1 MNAEFRKNALAE
13 QSGSRAMEKV
23 RASAALV
30 AEHARSVRIDE
41 AGLAAF
47 APSLR
52 DSVPPR
58 EAAQFPL
65 QFSERS
71 RVNFEVV
78 RALLEFGSGF
88 RLVLKQSTGRGAH
101 ETMTAGL
108 FSLFI
113 THGDI
118 SAATLVG
125 QSLFDVSTLF
135 SIPLSVE
142 EAVPGVL
149 AGVATQLVDSPV
161 KALAVFIHRVLGD
174 CGRILQG
181 RNCIDFFDLLVKEL
195 RPSAAEP
202 IDANRLIEM
211 IASLFPAFN
220 DVAEYHGQSVQ
231 IFKKAQLLCAN
242 LKQAFDSGSLSF
254 GVSGV
259 ECVTVFADN
268 VLPCV
273 LRAKGVLVFA
283 PELAARVDAG
293 KVLPAGDEEV
303 ELRLVAVEACERLL
317 KASGI
322 STRRLDLYLW
332 ELGKEAPFRELNRH
346 YTQNTIFY

>member
-1 MNAEFRKNALAE
+1 
-13 QSGSRAMEKV
+13 MEKV

-30 AEHARSVRIDE
+30 AEQARSVHIDD

-47 APSLR
+47 AASLR
-52 DSVPPR
+52 DTVPPR
-58 EAAQFPL
+58 EVAQFPL
-65 QFSERS
+65 QFTERS

-88 RLVLKQSTGRGAH
+88 RLVLKQATGRGAH

-108 FSLFI
+108 FGLFI

-125 QSLFDVSTLF
+125 QSLFDISTLF
-135 SIPLSVE
+135 SLPLSVE

-149 AGVATQLVDSPV
+149 AGVATQFVDSPV

-181 RNCIDFFDLLVKEL
+181 RRCVDFYELIVKEL

-202 IDANRLIEM
+202 IDADRLIEM
-211 IASLFPAFN
+211 ITSLFPAFN
-220 DVAEYHGQSVQ
+220 DVADYRGHKVQ
-231 IFKKAQLLCAN
+231 IFKKAQLLCSN
-242 LKQAFDSGSLSF
+242 LKQAFDSGGSLSF

-273 LRAKGVLVFA
+273 LRAKGVLVLA
-283 PELAARVDAG
+283 PELAERVDAG

-303 ELRLVAVEACERLL
+303 ELRLVAVEACERLA
-317 KASGI
+317 KASGL
-322 STRRLDLYLW
+322 STRRLDLFLW
-332 ELGKEAPFRELNRH
+332 ELGKEAPFRGLNRH
-346 YTQNTIFY
+346 YTQNTVFY

>member
-1 MNAEFRKNALAE
+1 MD
-13 QSGSRAMEKV
+13 KV

-30 AEHARSVRIDE
+30 AEQARSVRIDD
-41 AGLAAF
+41 ARLAAL
-47 APSLR
+47 AASLR
-52 DSVPPR
+52 ETVPPR
-58 EAAQFPL
+58 DAAQFPL

-71 RVNFEVV
+71 RVNFETV

-135 SIPLSVE
+135 SLPLSVE
-142 EAVPGVL
+142 AAVPGVL

-174 CGRILQG
+174 SGRILQA
-181 RNCIDFFDLLVKEL
+181 RNCVDFYDLIVKEL
-195 RPSAAEP
+195 RPSVAVP
-202 IDANRLIEM
+202 IEANRLIEM
-211 IASLFPAFN
+211 MASLFPAFN
-220 DVAEYHGQSVQ
+220 DVAEHRGQPVQ

-242 LKQAFDSGSLSF
+242 LKQTFDSGGLSF
-254 GVSGV
+254 GVSGA
-259 ECVTVFADN
+259 ERLTVFADN
-268 VLPCV
+268 VIPCV
-273 LRAKGVLVFA
+273 LRSHGVLVLSE
-283 PELAARVDAG
+283 ELAARVDAG
-293 KVLPAGDEEV
+293 KVLPVGEEEV
-303 ELRLVAVEACERLL
+303 ELRLVAVEACERIAA
-317 KASGI
+317 ASGLD
-322 STRRLDLYLW
+322 TRRLDLYLW
-332 ELGKEAPFRELNRH
+332 ELGKQVPYRDLNRH
-346 YTQNTIFY
+346 YTQNTVFY